1 MFPSK
6 KRSFACFNSVSDGYN
21 LNNSDGF
28 NSSCTT
34 TKYKYSKK
42 VEFNNNYPKKKERCN
57 SKHPRPNNI
66 KNAFESQIVF
76 C

>member
-1 MFPSK
+1 MFLSK
-6 KRSFACFNSVSDGYN
+6 RRSYDCFNRNSDGN
-21 LNNSDGF
+21 LLSKTDGF
-28 NSSCTT
+28 NSTTT
-34 TKYKYSKK
+34 TKYKFSKK
-42 VEFNNNYPKKKERCN
+42 VQFNNVYPKKKERCV

>member
-6 KRSFACFNSVSDGYN
+6 KRSNACNHLNKTDGLNST
-21 LNNSDGF
+21 
-28 NSSCTT
+28 TT
-34 TKYKYSKK
+34 TKYKHSKK
-42 VEFNNNYPKKKERCN
+42 VEFNNNFPEKKERCS